1 MSTQRPI
8 QLVAELTDQE
18 AEDYAQFL
26 KRVGFSDYRN
36 NAADH
41 DEAYRMLA
49 AGEKIRRALAEAG
62 YAPRLDMRRGEGGRS
77 IRAQD
82 TPPLRRG
89 FRFRWTRHWNRLVM
103 V

>member
-1 MSTQRPI
+1 MNTHRPV

-36 NAADH
+36 NAVDH

-49 AGEKIRRALAEAG
+49 AGEKIRSALAEAG
-62 YAPRLDMRRGEGGRS
+62 YAPR
-77 IRAQD
+77 
-82 TPPLRRG
+82 
-89 FRFRWTRHWNRLVM
+89 
-103 V
+103 